1 MNNQRCTTHCLQ
13 QALRRNTLTSWPLWA
28 ATTFGGAGGTQKAP
42 KGSFLYF
49 LPSWLL
55 FSSTLLCSLLPGG
68 FCHQPVTLSAPLPV
82 HPTKSP
88 KVPMCITPRAAIM
101 KVNYHCTTL
110 CCWLIL
116 ELGILEVW
124 IYFMPSYFLCLQL
137 MHFTGELSSQVKKPG
152 RFGPPRGWSCS
163 PEYVTGTNHLN
174 SERSV
179 LDPAMWFYSVPLRA
193 ACKPSPKT
201 YLLYKTEDEKK
212 SAK

>member
-1 MNNQRCTTHCLQ
+1 MAPLSSYHVWRG
-13 QALRRNTLTSWPLWA
+13 RRNTE
-28 ATTFGGAGGTQKAP
+28 GT
-42 KGSFLYF
+42 KG
-49 LPSWLL
+49 L
-55 FSSTLLCSLLPGG
+55 FSLFPPLMAALFQHPAVLPAPGG
-68 FCHQPVTLSAPLPV
+68 FCHQPETLSAPLPV

-88 KVPMCITPRAAIM
+88 KVPMCISPRAAIM
-101 KVNYHCTTL
+101 EVNYHCTTL

-124 IYFMPSYFLCLQL
+124 IYFMPSHFLCLQL

-163 PEYVTGTNHLN
+163 PESVTGTNHLN